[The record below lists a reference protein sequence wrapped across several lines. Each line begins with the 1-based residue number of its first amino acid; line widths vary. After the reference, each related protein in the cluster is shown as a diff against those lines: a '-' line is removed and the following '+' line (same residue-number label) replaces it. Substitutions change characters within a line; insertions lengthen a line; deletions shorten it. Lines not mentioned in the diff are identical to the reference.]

1 MMNLMP
7 ARSDDPSRP
16 REDLCPLPVPI
27 SNLLP
32 GTHKGDENGFY
43 RRHRLQAARSCN
55 YLMALL
61 QVW

>member
-1 MMNLMP
+1 M
-7 ARSDDPSRP
+7 SSS
-16 REDLCPLPVPI
+16 VPI

-32 GTHKGDENGFY
+32 GTHKGDENGSY